1 MEKKKFL
8 EVFQNIKL
16 SDELKDIFQFVDIVR
31 ITTNS
36 EHTKMRIYI
45 ESSRLIEKSAI
56 FKIREELAKGLRT
69 GKRISIEIV
78 EKYKLYTRK
87 SF

>member
-45 ESSRLIEKSAI
+45 ESSLSLIHIWSKTEY
-56 FKIREELAKGLRT
+56 
-69 GKRISIEIV
+69 ISN
-78 EKYKLYTRK
+78 R
-87 SF
+87 

>member
-16 SDELKDIFQFVDIVR
+16 RNELKDIFQFVDIVR

-45 ESSRLIEKSAI
+45 ESSRLIEKSTI
-56 FKIREELAKGLRT
+56 FKIREELAKGLRI
-69 GKRISIEIV
+69 GK
-78 EKYKLYTRK
+78 
-87 SF
+87 

>member
-1 MEKKKFL
+1 MEKKNFF
-8 EVFQNIKL
+8 EVFQDLRL
-16 SDELKDIFQFVDIVR
+16 SDDLKGIFQLVDITR

-56 FKIREELAKGLRT
+56 FKVREELAKLKNR
-69 GKRISIEIV
+69 E
-78 EKYKLYTRK
+78 EDFY
-87 SF
+87 